1 MLLTC
6 YYDLHYQPNTF
17 DFVIFLAGANAYG
30 EQIKATKLEI
40 RIIYFSFGEE
50 AECESIYRDNEEAWK
65 FQNIISKLPYL
76 LSKVVSVT
84 LSNEIPE
91 IVNLPCYPPPIN
103 EIRGNALTYF
113 NYIEPLKDKYK
124 FFHSLGFL
132 KKKFFD
138 YPEAFQCFSS
148 PTDALKIIKENYSKE
163 YITVSLR
170 TKAFEPLRNSDI
182 KSWNHIC
189 DYISSKGFQPIILPD
204 FEDYFNEKIFKQIN
218 YPLADEVIIDVRLRM
233 ALYQNA
239 KHNLAINDDISQLL
253 LCSKA
258 AYSIFKWVVPGTS
271 SCTAEYHRNTNNLK
285 FGEMIWFM
293 NDNQFLLWT
302 DDSKDFVIKHLE
314 MIFDKL

>member
-6 YYDLHYQPNTF
+6 YYDLRYQLNTF
-17 DFVIFLAGANAYG
+17 DFVIFLAGANAYR
-30 EQIKATKLEI
+30 EQIKAAGLEI
-40 RIIYFSFGEE
+40 KIINLDCKERAIDGSSYQEE
-50 AECESIYRDNEEAWK
+50 VDPWK

-84 LSNEIPE
+84 LSKEIPE

-138 YPEAFQCFSS
+138 YPEAFQCFSA
-148 PTDALKIIKENYSKE
+148 PTDALKIIKEKYSKE

-204 FEDYFNEKIFKQIN
+204 FEDYFNEKFFKQIN
-218 YPLADEVIIDVRLRM
+218 YPIADEVIIDVRLRM

-285 FGEMIWFM
+285 FGERIWFM

-314 MIFDKL
+314 MIFNKL